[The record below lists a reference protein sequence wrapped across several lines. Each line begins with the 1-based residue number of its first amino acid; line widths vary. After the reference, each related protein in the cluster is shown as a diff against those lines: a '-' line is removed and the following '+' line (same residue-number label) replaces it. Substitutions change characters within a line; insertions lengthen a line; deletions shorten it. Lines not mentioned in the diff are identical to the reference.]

1 MEDLHKFESDDF
13 IIVKGARVRPP
24 LTSSGLL
31 PLPLRKPKL
40 AVAAIE
46 AKDAVVINKPKRKF
60 TQKNGKLVMM
70 ILIKHW
76 TRFSWQH
83 AQVFSSPSRRQ
94 ASQYMRFSVLL
105 LMNFWIYVS
114 EEEI

>member
-1 MEDLHKFESDDF
+1 MEDLHKSESDDF
-13 IIVKGARVRPP
+13 IIVKGAGVRPP

-31 PLPLRKPKL
+31 PSLPSKL
-40 AVAAIE
+40 
-46 AKDAVVINKPKRKF
+46 KMLF

-70 ILIKHW
+70 LLIIHW

-83 AQVFSSPSRRQ
+83 AQVFSSASRRQ

-105 LMNFWIYVS
+105 LTNFWIYVS
-114 EEEI
+114 EEGI